1 MRKFTVFATSMFVVL
16 SLAACSAQDKN
27 SQPGS
32 IDNHPSSLA
41 SAAQPTA
48 ESKSSASDEKSRK
61 VVEILQ
67 NAKSTATPIM
77 TTTSQRVHDEVLVP
91 DFGGELY
98 GMKIITWLALGADV
112 DESSASVN
120 DQGQFSVD
128 LVADGQKIA
137 NVRGI
142 VDGNVLRPT
151 SLDSTTFGSE
161 WYNSKSEVMSS
172 WATS

>member
-41 SAAQPTA
+41 SATQPTA
-48 ESKSSASDEKSRK
+48 A
-61 VVEILQ
+61 
-67 NAKSTATPIM
+67 PIM
-77 TTTSQRVHDEVLVP
+77 TTTSQRIHDEVLVP

-98 GMKIITWLALGADV
+98 GMKIITWLALGADI